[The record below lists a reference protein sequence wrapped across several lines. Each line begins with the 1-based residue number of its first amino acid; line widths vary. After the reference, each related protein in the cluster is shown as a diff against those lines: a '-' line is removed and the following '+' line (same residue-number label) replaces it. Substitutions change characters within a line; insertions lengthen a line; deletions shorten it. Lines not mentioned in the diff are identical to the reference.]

1 MNNVPNPVLVRDI
14 LQSRKEVPFYNQID
28 LLAIEKDVL
37 IGASGNLTMGFRFE
51 GDDLFLK
58 SKQEIISSVD
68 YLRKAFGHLPER
80 TQVQFILKRKAGP
93 GKALYDYRRAI
104 NQKDHLSRE
113 ISETKFNALK
123 RDILFNTEAYCFVT
137 KFCHE
142 KKKLTDKFITNN
154 TKAIEISREEY
165 EKKKTELQSAFSH
178 IAGIFNHLKIEA
190 TPLNE
195 WHYKKIFY
203 SHLNPTRSAKFR
215 LGKVQIDPVNNVT
228 LRSALLFSAPVV
240 EHEHFYQDGYFYQG
254 INLLLPPESTDIQ
267 GLSKMLDELDIA
279 YDFMLSFYIPNNEE
293 EIEQLKTRANVSK
306 TFGFM
311 GSSKNYDATQKHAEI
326 DSLITEIKS
335 STQKLVHYSLSFLI
349 RDKHFN
355 YLKQKQEKLLEAFP
369 VLGSSEGLAD
379 HMNHDQLYLSYL
391 PGHAWK
397 NPRKYL
403 IQSDALVNLLPFHK
417 KWSGTEKAKSLL
429 KSRSHELI
437 KLDLFDSSLPAKH
450 GLILGTTGSGKSFTT
465 NYLLMN
471 YLLEDPTNQLIII
484 DVGNSYKRLASI
496 FKGNYYD
503 IDLGENYA
511 INPLIPKSLLFPDG
525 KLDHETFAYLA
536 LVIEKLVKAR
546 NDEVLSNAQKR
557 LIEKAL
563 LQTYKQS
570 NAPILGDVLR
580 TLRQHSFD
588 EEEKVLAKAFASN
601 LAIWAEGRYG
611 KLLGRQGNLDIQNRF
626 VVFELGK
633 LDGYPDLQSII
644 FFIIRSAITSKLYQR
659 NTKKV
664 IVIDEGWRFFND
676 EAGSK
681 LIEDLYRTA
690 RKFNGLVLS
699 ISQSPEDFLNT
710 KAANAIISNSFTKYI
725 LKLNRD
731 PQILS
736 RFDFNDSEINAVKTL
751 TAKPG
756 YFSEVFVKYNQ
767 HSAVTRIEPTPLE
780 YWLATTSP
788 EDYKLEAQQRSLFP
802 KASTLELLKNLAKQY
817 PKGAHYA
824 TPRR

>member
-1 MNNVPNPVLVRDI
+1 MPNPVLIRDI
-14 LQSRKEVPFYNQID
+14 LQSRKEVPFYNQVD
-28 LLAIEKDVL
+28 LLAIEENIL
-37 IGASGNLTMGFRFE
+37 IGASGNLTMGFRFD

-68 YLRKAFGHLPER
+68 YLRKAFGHLPEK
-80 TQVQFILKRKAGP
+80 TQVQFVVKRKAGP
-93 GKALYDYRRAI
+93 GKALYDYRREI
-104 NQKDHLSRE
+104 NQKDNLSIE
-113 ISETKFNALK
+113 ITNTKFNALK
-123 RDILFNTEAYCFVT
+123 KDILFNTEAYCFIT

-142 KKKLTDKFITNN
+142 KKKLTDKLVVNN
-154 TKAIEISREEY
+154 AKAVEISQEDY
-165 EKKKTELQSAFSH
+165 EKKKAELQSACSH
-178 IAGIFNHLKIEA
+178 VAGIFNHLKIKA
-190 TPLNE
+190 TPISK
-195 WHYKKIFY
+195 WQYKRLFY

-215 LGKVQIDPVNNVT
+215 LGKAEPDPVNNVT
-228 LRSALLFSAPVV
+228 LRSSLLFSAPVV

-279 YDFMLSFYIPNNEE
+279 YDFMLSFYVPNNEE

-311 GSSKNYDATQKHAEI
+311 GSSKNYDSAQKHAEI

-335 STQKLVHYSLSFLI
+335 STQRLAYYSLSFLI
-349 RDKHFN
+349 RDRQFN
-355 YLKQKQEKLLEAFP
+355 FLKQKQEKLLEAFP
-369 VLGSSEGLAD
+369 VLGSAEGIAD

-417 KWSGTEKAKSLL
+417 KWGGTEKAKSLL

-471 YLLEDPTNQLIII
+471 YLLENPKNQLVII

-496 FKGNYYD
+496 FGGNYFD

-511 INPLIPKSLLFPDG
+511 INPLIPKNYLFPDG
-525 KLDHETFAYLA
+525 KLDHETLAYLS
-536 LVIEKLVKAR
+536 LVTEKLVKGR
-546 NDEVLSNAQKR
+546 SDEVLSNAQKR

-563 LQTYKQS
+563 LQTYKQQS
-570 NAPILGDVLR
+570 NPILGDVLR
-580 TLRQHSFD
+580 TLRQHPFD
-588 EEEKVLAKAFASN
+588 AEEKETAKSFAGN

-611 KLLGRQGNLDIQNRF
+611 KLLGRRGNLDIQNRF

-659 NTKKV
+659 NFKKV

-676 EAGSK
+676 DAGSK

-699 ISQSPEDFLNT
+699 ISQSPDDFLNT

-731 PQILS
+731 PQVLS
-736 RFDFNDSEINAVKTL
+736 RFDLNDSETNAVKTL
-751 TAKPG
+751 TSKPG
-756 YFSEVFVKYNQ
+756 YFSEIFVKYNQ

-788 EDYKLEAQQRSLFP
+788 EDYKLEAQQRSRFP
-802 KASTLELLKNLAKQY
+802 KSSTLELLKNLAKQY
-817 PKGAHYA
+817 PKGAHHA
-824 TPRR
+824 TARR